1 MISNY
6 SISTAGNIIKEK
18 FSLDSLEAF
27 EPNFNAQPTQ
37 SLPVITSQDPDQLQN
52 FNWGI
57 VGDFTKNKSVSEKL
71 LYAPIE
77 EIPQK
82 SSLKSSLKHKRCV
95 VIADGFYTWKAI
107 SKKGLTPYRSCLN
120 ENECFAMAGLWT
132 EYNTDEDQVYHTF
145 KIITAPAVDTL
156 TNLTD
161 RIPVIINEDFLIE
174 WLNPTTQD
182 DSLLDFLTNTEAR
195 KLHSYPINPKLKD
208 PQFNSVELWK
218 EVPPADQFGNLT
230 IFT

>member
-6 SISTAGNIIKEK
+6 SISTPSNSIKEK

-27 EPNFNAQPTQ
+27 EPNYNAQPTQ
-37 SLPVITSQDPDQLQN
+37 SLPVITSKDPDQLQN

-82 SSLKSSLKHKRCV
+82 ASLKSSLQHKRCA
-95 VIADGFYTWKAI
+95 VIADGFYSWKSI
-107 SKKGLTPYRSCLN
+107 SKKGLTPYRLFLN
-120 ENECFAMAGLWT
+120 NNECFAMAGLWT
-132 EYNTDEDQVYHTF
+132 EYNTDEDKVYHTF
-145 KIITAPAVDTL
+145 KIITAPAVDNL
-156 TNLTD
+156 TNLTE
-161 RIPVIINEDFLIE
+161 RIPVIINEDLLIE

-182 DSLLDFLTNTEAR
+182 DSLLDFLTNTEAS
-195 KLHSYPINPKLKD
+195 KLQSYPINPKLKD
-208 PQFNSVELWK
+208 PQFNSEELWK

-230 IFT
+230 LFS